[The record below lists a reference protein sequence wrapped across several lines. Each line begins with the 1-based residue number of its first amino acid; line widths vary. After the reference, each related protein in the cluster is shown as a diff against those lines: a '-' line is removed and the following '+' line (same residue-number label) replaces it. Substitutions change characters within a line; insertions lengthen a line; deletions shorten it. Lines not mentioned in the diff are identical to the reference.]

1 MGPRA
6 PDLVTPQQASVE
18 FPDSTQKVDILDID
32 TNFGCFVN
40 PLFAG
45 EAEAEA

>member
-1 MGPRA
+1 M
-6 PDLVTPQQASVE
+6 TPQQASVE
-18 FPDSTQKVDILDID
+18 FADSTQKVDILDID